1 MKSCLK
7 FIYLQS
13 PQKKAFSCLCYS
25 LAGPPFLGFII
36 SIFGVEIIV
45 IAYIFSFGPLKVKTK
60 WINENQR
67 VYSLHMYKSHF
78 TIMYLLYLIFDAY
91 TDRYIEGYLYLHILV
106 FGKPDKVMST
116 SQYCKD

>member
-1 MKSCLK
+1 
-7 FIYLQS
+7 
-13 PQKKAFSCLCYS
+13 
-25 LAGPPFLGFII
+25 
-36 SIFGVEIIV
+36 
-45 IAYIFSFGPLKVKTK
+45 
-60 WINENQR
+60 
-67 VYSLHMYKSHF
+67 MYKSHF